1 MPLKP
6 RVGKILNKAFTLI
19 ELLVVIAIIAIL
31 AAILFPVF
39 ARARENAR
47 KAACM
52 SNLKQI
58 GLAVMMYTQDYD
70 ERYPMGDLYPV
81 LNSGG
86 RWYDLLQPYAK
97 SRQVF
102 ACPTSGPVLANCSYG
117 WNIAGTWH
125 GTANGLANA
134 GNGFGYIAST
144 PYTPGNAIGLSQSA
158 VQQPSTTILISDPSS
173 NGYGGNGVDA
183 IGYLTESYIPVLH
196 GGQPFINVANT
207 PVTDFSGGGN
217 YLFADGHVKFLQANT
232 AYCSGMWDVD
242 KTVATHLCTPFQP
255 YN

>member
-1 MPLKP
+1 MLLKLHKEKNC
-6 RVGKILNKAFTLI
+6 RLQAFTLI

-58 GLAVMMYTQDYD
+58 GLAAMMYVQDYD
-70 ERYPMGDLYPV
+70 EHYPIMDIYPV

-117 WNIAGTWH
+117 WNISGTWH
-125 GTANGLANA
+125 GTLNGATNS
-134 GNGFGYIAST
+134 GNGFGYRPT
-144 PYTPGNAIGLSQSA
+144 TTYTPDHSIGLSLAA
-158 VQQPSTTILISDPSS
+158 VTDPSTTIMITDPTS
-173 NGYGGNGVDA
+173 NGYGSNGVA
-183 IGYLTESYIPVLH
+183 AVGYLTKDYMPVLH
-196 GGQPFINVANT
+196 GGQAYNT
-207 PVTDFSGGGN
+207 PPVTDFSGGGN
-217 YLFADGHVKFLQANT
+217 YLFADGHVKFLQASR
-232 AYCSGMWDVD
+232 AFCSSMWDVD
-242 KTVATHLCTPFQP
+242 KTITTHLCTPFQP
-255 YN
+255 